1 MAFFIDS
8 AKDMQTNCVL
18 AASIKV
24 AKDKILNH
32 LFSNLSVMCGQN
44 IGSPLETFICLN
56 ESQVSVKWL
65 TTGSKI

>member
-8 AKDMQTNCVL
+8 AKDLCKQIVFL

-24 AKDKILNH
+24 AKDQILNH

-44 IGSPLETFICLN
+44 IGSPLEAFICLN
-56 ESQVSVKWL
+56 ES
-65 TTGSKI
+65 